1 MSNFVHGF
9 IARTN
14 ERFPIALV
22 AVGFIASIV
31 WTSTVMTF
39 AFERIWSL
47 VPGL

>member
-14 ERFPIALV
+14 EHFPIALV
-22 AVGFIASIV
+22 AVGLIASIV